1 MVFLCQLVY
10 TMVVVNTM
18 LDVEEEEDG
27 GVDVNVLG
35 TQADSG

>member
-10 TMVVVNTM
+10 TMAVVNTM
-18 LDVEEEEDG
+18 QDVEEKEDG